1 MLLLFSLM
9 PWGKT
14 AFQLRKRANKTK
26 LWNNVSV
33 AWILLCLLA
42 GCSAHR
48 DLIVPSPD
56 PVSKVGASNA
66 NRHLFVLLPDPDG
79 KVGAIRVTTQGG
91 SQILDKPRYA
101 TQVEDFREPPTAP
114 KPIEEKEIIG
124 VFGAA
129 LSAQPDL
136 TGRFISFILWFESD
150 KTTLVPESNEL
161 LPEMV
166 RAIRNRKPN
175 EIYVVGHTD
184 RLGTELHNTILS
196 SKRAYCIRDL
206 LVAKGIKSSSL
217 VVSFHGETVP
227 LVYTED
233 EVAEP
238 LNRRVEVLFR

>member
-1 MLLLFSLM
+1 M
-9 PWGKT
+9 PWAKT
-14 AFQLRKRANKTK
+14 ALQLRKRANKTK

-33 AWILLCLLA
+33 AWILLCVLA
-42 GCSAHR
+42 GCSANR

-56 PVSKVGASNA
+56 PVSKAGASNA
-66 NRHLFVLLPDPDG
+66 NRHLFVLLPDPNG
-79 KVGAIRVTTQGG
+79 KVGAIRVTTKGG

-101 TQVEDFREPPTAP
+101 TEVEDFREPPTAP
-114 KPIEEKEIIG
+114 KPMEEKEIIG

-136 TGRFISFILWFESD
+136 KGRFISFILWFETD
-150 KTTLVPESNEL
+150 KTTLMPESKEQL
-161 LPEMV
+161 SEMV
-166 RAIRNRKPN
+166 RAIKNRNPK

-184 RLGTELHNTILS
+184 RLGTEVYNTVLS

-206 LVAKGIKSSSL
+206 LVSRGIKSSSL
-217 VVSFHGETVP
+217 IVSFHGETMP

-238 LNRRVEVLFR
+238 LNRRVEVFLR